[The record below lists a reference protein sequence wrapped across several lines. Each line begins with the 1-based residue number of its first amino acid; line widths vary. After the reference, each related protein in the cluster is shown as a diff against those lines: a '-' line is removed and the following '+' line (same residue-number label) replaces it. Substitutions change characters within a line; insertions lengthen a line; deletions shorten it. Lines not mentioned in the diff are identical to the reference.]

1 MYENIKVS
9 HIPCKFYSQFYQP
22 NEWGRKIKEAMS
34 LKNIFQT
41 GQHELQP

>member
-1 MYENIKVS
+1 MKISKFLTHRE
-9 HIPCKFYSQFYQP
+9 KFYSQFYQP

-34 LKNIFQT
+34 LKNTFQT